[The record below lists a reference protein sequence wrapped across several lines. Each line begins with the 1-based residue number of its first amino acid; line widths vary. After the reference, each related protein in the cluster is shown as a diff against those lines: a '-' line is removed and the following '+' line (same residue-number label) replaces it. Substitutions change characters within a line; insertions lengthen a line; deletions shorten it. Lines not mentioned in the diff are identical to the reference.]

1 MKKTNDQKVYEY
13 VYRVYGE
20 DPFTTEQIYNSAE
33 VIGVNPASI
42 GAALNSLK
50 KKGLLIN
57 YGQRET
63 INGRIQKTWR
73 VVPVKQKVQW

>member
-1 MKKTNDQKVYEY
+1 MKKTNHQKVYEY

-73 VVPVKQKVQW
+73 VVPVK

>member
-13 VYRVYGE
+13 VYRVYGD
-20 DPFTTEQIYNSAE
+20 DPFTTEQIYNSAD
-33 VIGVNPASI
+33 VIGDNPASI

-57 YGQRET
+57 
-63 INGRIQKTWR
+63 
-73 VVPVKQKVQW
+73 